1 MSTLKTTLNNASVID
16 FIDTTTNGIK
26 KEDSLALLQ
35 LFSDITNEQPKMWGP
50 SIIGFGSY
58 HYKSDRSSQEGDW
71 PLTGFSPRKQS
82 LTLYFMLGFD
92 NYTELLRNLGKY
104 KTSKGCLYIKRLADI
119 DMSTLEKLI
128 KKSFEDMKKK
138 YTS

>member
-1 MSTLKTTLNNASVID
+1 MSTLKTALNNASVTD
-16 FIDTTTNGIK
+16 FINRTTGGVK
-26 KEDSLALLQ
+26 KEDSLVLLQ
-35 LFSDITNEQPKMWGP
+35 LFSNITKEQPKMWGP

-92 NYTELLRNLGKY
+92 NYTGLLENLGKH
-104 KTSKGCLYIKRLADI
+104 KISKGCLYINKLADVN
-119 DMSTLEKLI
+119 MSTLEELI
-128 KKSFEDMKKK
+128 GKSFGDMKEK
-138 YTS
+138 YIS